1 MKRNLLYILG
11 VVCLMT
17 SCVEENFENH
27 GLSSMAGKEV
37 VFSAD
42 MNDGPVTRTNYGGP
56 VTNNG
61 ITTAFKVNWA
71 DNDSVLVYCIDSKTS
86 GKYEVVPGV
95 DENGEYSNYAESLI
109 KDGEHGVQWSDSETS
124 TFVAV
129 YPAKNSSVSKD
140 GVITTNISS
149 VQNNVFEPIYGTDG
163 TTVTGWKG
171 KAFDNDANSP
181 TMTNGI
187 MFARTVA
194 SPKVTDENGNQTT
207 TTNIVNLRFKP
218 YSTVLKFE
226 FVGYEPNIET
236 IQTVYVQSITLTAPQ
251 PIAGE
256 FNLSVT
262 GNGDDAVVDGCNTNS
277 TTKTITLNTMLPGGS
292 FIPLKKNQTL
302 EFNVFTIPSGNHTLS
317 GEWKVTLKTDNGD
330 YTYSLIPTTGTN
342 TLAAGQINKIKVPKL
357 EIKTSKTLD
366 PTKWISELPKPVY
379 LSELSVPGAWYCMDK
394 GYQTSGIGLG
404 SDELTYI
411 SQKSTAADGT
421 ITSYYITSTAAN
433 GIDDGLENL
442 YFNGVRAFNI
452 DCRITK
458 NDCGD
463 FGFANAEKKWSD
475 DDYNKGNFHFACS
488 GTESVD
494 TYVNIGYQIHEGKY
508 VLEAMKEL
516 VTLAKAHKDEYI
528 VVIFTFA
535 EKPLTEKQIVNAA
548 HGSVN
553 ALWISEQ
560 LNKVLTDNSIAPY
573 LYTDITPNT
582 TIEDVISSGKNVIVK
597 INHSNADFATSTN
610 PLFAMPAGIM
620 ASFASM
626 AMSGYIQNNVTDITQ
641 AEYASY
647 YKTMQSYP
655 IYNGKTAN
663 NMTYYYHQA
672 QKTESSTTASGS
684 TYPSV
689 YDRLAAV
696 DSVLVYATK
705 IYDNSS
711 HNALFQIGI
720 GGSVDDSPSTLAKT
734 INPEVQKLIEEKLE
748 NDPSPLGFVLMN
760 EALNTD
766 YGLPLVKDIINMNT
780 KFYLK
785 RKGGD
790 IITGNGGDNEG
801 GTEEGEG
808 EEL

>member
-1 MKRNLLYILG
+1 MKRNLLYVLG

-27 GLSSMAGKEV
+27 GVSPMAGKEV

-42 MNDGPVTRTNYGGP
+42 MNDGPVTRTNYGDP
-56 VTNNG
+56 VTNTSG
-61 ITTAFKVNWA
+61 TTTAFKVNWA
-71 DNDSVLVYCIDSKTS
+71 DNDSVLVYCLDSKTS
-86 GKYEVVPGV
+86 GKYEVVPAV
-95 DENGEYSNYAESLI
+95 DENGEYLNYAEDLV
-109 KDGEHGVQWSDSETS
+109 KDGEHGVQWSDEETS

-129 YPAKNSSVSKD
+129 YPAKNSSVSEN

-194 SPKVTDENGNQTT
+194 SPQVTDKNGNQTT
-207 TTNIVNLRFKP
+207 TNTVNLRFKP

-262 GNGDDAVVDGCNTNS
+262 ENGDDAVVDGCNTNS

-379 LSELSVPGAWYCMDK
+379 LSELSVPGAWYCMDD
-394 GYQTSGIGLG
+394 GYQTSTIGLK
-404 SDELTYI
+404 SDKLTYS
-411 SQKSTAADGT
+411 SQMSTAADGT
-421 ITSYYITSTAAN
+421 ITSYYTTSETPN
-433 GIDDGLENL
+433 GVDDGLENL
-442 YFNGVRAFNI
+442 YYNGVRAFNI
-452 DCRITK
+452 DCRISKSEDT
-458 NDCGD
+458 NDGWFPGTENTWTD
-463 FGFANAEKKWSD
+463 SNYSD
-475 DDYNKGNFHFACS
+475 GNSYLACS
-488 GTESVD
+488 GTEKWDGFSS
-494 TYVNIGYQIHEGKY
+494 TQYVNDGVY
-508 VLEAMKEL
+508 VSDALKSL
-516 VTLAKAHKDEYI
+516 VELAKAHPEEYI
-528 VVIFTFA
+528 VVVMTFA
-535 EKPLTEKQIVNAA
+535 EKPKENSSGIYGTINPVY
-548 HGSVN
+548 
-553 ALWISEQ
+553 ITEQ
-560 LNKVLTDNSIAPY
+560 LNIILSTSGIVEY
-573 LYTDITPNT
+573 LYTGITPNT

-597 INHSNADFATSTN
+597 INHSNVNFATSTA
-610 PLFAMPAGIM
+610 PSFAMPDGIM
-620 ASFASM
+620 ASFGSM
-626 AMSGYIQNNVTDITQ
+626 AMSGFIQNNVTDIFSEET
-641 AEYASY
+641 YANY
-647 YKTMQSYP
+647 YKKMQIYP

-663 NMTYYYHQA
+663 NMTYYFHQA
-672 QKTESSTTASGS
+672 QKTESSTTTSGA
-684 TYPSV
+684 TYPSI
-689 YDRLAAV
+689 YDRIEAV
-696 DSVLVYATK
+696 KDVLNEATT
-705 IYDNSS
+705 IYNKSL

-720 GGSVDDSPSTLAKT
+720 GGSVNDSPSTLAET
-734 INPEVQKLIEEKLE
+734 INPEVQKLIKEKLE
-748 NDPSPLGFVLMN
+748 NDPSPVGFVLMN

-766 YGLPLVKDIINMNT
+766 YGLPLVKDVINMNT

-790 IITGNGGDNEG
+790 IITGNEGDNDG
-801 GTEEGEG
+801 GIDEGEG